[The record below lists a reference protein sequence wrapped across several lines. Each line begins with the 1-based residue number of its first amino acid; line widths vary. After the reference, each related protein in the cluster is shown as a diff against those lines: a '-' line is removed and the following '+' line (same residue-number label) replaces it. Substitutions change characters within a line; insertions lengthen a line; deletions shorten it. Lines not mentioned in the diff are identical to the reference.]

1 MDEKGGDMT
10 RFTGYFVAVALL
22 AAPAAVFAQDFSP
35 AQVDRPRVEVGAGGS
50 WMFNGGSWSYNAGMI
65 DTRVGVKL
73 SRNWSVE
80 GLVHVMPGSRSD
92 INGFYRA
99 QVLWRIGKGSVQP
112 FVAFGGAGEF
122 ARSSWPEYRYD
133 DYYTGEPR
141 VIPAGSDFN
150 ITAPWYPTA
159 TIGVEKVLASRLI
172 LRAELTTAYAVSDY
186 GVVVSYVP
194 AVSVSIPLGRYRT
207 SAR

>member
-1 MDEKGGDMT
+1 MA
-10 RFTGYFVAVALL
+10 RFTGFFVSVALL
-22 AAPAAVFAQDFSP
+22 AAPTVAFAQDSTP
-35 AQVDRPRVEVGAGGS
+35 AHVDRPRVEVGVGGS
-50 WMFNGGSWSYNAGMI
+50 WMFNGGSMAYNAGMV
-65 DTRVGVKL
+65 DTRLGVKL

-80 GLVHVMPGSRSD
+80 GLVHLMPGSRSD

-122 ARSSWPEYRYD
+122 ARSSWPEYHYN

-141 VIPAGSDFN
+141 AIPAGSNFN
-150 ITAPWYPTA
+150 ITAPWYPTVA
-159 TIGVEKVLASRLI
+159 AGFEKTLTSRLI
-172 LRAELTTAYAVSDY
+172 LRAELTTAFAANEY

-207 SAR
+207 PAR

>member
-1 MDEKGGDMT
+1 MA
-10 RFTGYFVAVALL
+10 RFTGFFVAVALL
-22 AAPAAVFAQDFSP
+22 AAPAVAFAQDSIP
-35 AQVDRPRVEVGAGGS
+35 AQAERPPFEVGAGGS
-50 WMFNGGSWSYNAGMI
+50 WMLNGGSMPYNAGMV

-99 QVLWRIGKGSVQP
+99 QVLWRIGKGRVQP

-122 ARSSWPEYRYD
+122 ARSSWPEYRYH

-141 VIPAGSDFN
+141 VIPAGSNFN
-150 ITAPWYPTA
+150 ITAPWYPTVA
-159 TIGVEKVLASRLI
+159 VGFEKVLASHLI
-172 LRAELTTAYAVSDY
+172 ARAELTTAFAANEY

-194 AVSVSIPLGRYRT
+194 AVSVSVPLGRYRN